1 MPVQTPHI
9 VIIGAGNLAYH
20 LLPALRKAGYRLT
33 LFNHHASAKAKALAK
48 KNQAT
53 FSSDYASL
61 PTEATAYIIGVK
73 DEAIAEVAAHLK
85 AQKVKGLVL
94 HTSGSTDLTVLKGSS
109 AWQGVFYPLQ
119 TFSPGD
125 ALDWKT
131 IPVLIEANTPK
142 ALTILKSI
150 ASSVSDKVVRCNSK
164 DRLRMHLAAVFV
176 NNFTNALYT
185 VADEFLSRELSS
197 RHFDLLKPL
206 MQQTLRKLDRL
217 RPADAQTGPARRN
230 DTATMKRHLELLKS
244 KELQAL
250 YTTMSRLIADR
261 VAKPAKKSRT

>member
-1 MPVQTPHI
+1 MPVQSPHI
-9 VIIGAGNLAYH
+9 VIVGAGNLAHH

-33 LFNHHASAKAKALAK
+33 LFNHHATAKAKALAK
-48 KNQAT
+48 KNQAA
-53 FSSDYASL
+53 FSSDYEAL
-61 PTEATAYIIGVK
+61 PKEAMAYMICVK
-73 DEAIAEVAAHLK
+73 DEAIAEVAASLK

-94 HTSGSTDLTVLKGSS
+94 HTSGSTDLAVLKGSS

-125 ALDWKT
+125 ALSWSD

-142 ALTILKSI
+142 ALSILKNL
-150 ASSVSDKVVRCNSK
+150 ASSVSRKVVRCNSK
-164 DRLRMHLAAVFV
+164 DRLRMHLAAVLV

-230 DTATMKRHLELLKS
+230 DTGTMKRHLELLKT
-244 KELQAL
+244 KEQKAL
-250 YTTMSRLIADR
+250 YTMMSRLIADR
-261 VAKPAKKSRT
+261 SLAPKKKS